1 MREAQARMPRRIKK
15 KRPLRGDDGE
25 DAGWEEYFDF
35 IFPDEEKKAA
45 SLKILE
51 MAHKWKMAQKRKAE
65 EISEGDA
72 QEAPES

>member
-1 MREAQARMPRRIKK
+1 ML
-15 KRPLRGDDGE
+15 PLRARRKCFINLKAWGE
-25 DAGWEEYFDF
+25 AAE
-35 IFPDEEKKAA
+35 AA
-45 SLKILE
+45 SKVLEKAPANLKILE